1 MTSHNLFGKRIDK
14 HSQTAVEIVID
25 QYFYGEAQVYQ
36 FPIISCINDEKLF
49 LPDMHVL
56 KNIRASS

>member
-1 MTSHNLFGKRIDK
+1 MTYDKPHNLLGKGIGK

-36 FPIISCINDEKLF
+36 FPVISCINDEKTF
-49 LPDMHVL
+49 L
-56 KNIRASS
+56 S

>member
-1 MTSHNLFGKRIDK
+1 MTYDKPHNLFGKGIGK

-36 FPIISCINDEKLF
+36 FPVISCINDEKTF
-49 LPDMHVL
+49 H
-56 KNIRASS
+56 S